1 MQGEVQTRKAE
12 ATGEP
17 VTLVEQRRS
26 DGRAR
31 RVFGD
36 GMQGRSRRVNRG
48 DLSGVRRAFIVPDKD
63 TKNPPDRSQ
72 SVHSSE
78 EAA

>member
-1 MQGEVQTRKAE
+1 MDKGSA
-12 ATGEP
+12 
-17 VTLVEQRRS
+17 S
-26 DGRAR
+26 DALEGQQQSNVRAHW
-31 RVFGD
+31 VVGD
-36 GMQGRSRRVNRG
+36 GMPGRSRRVNRG
-48 DLSGVRRAFIVPDKD
+48 DLSGVRRAFNVPDKD